1 MNGGA
6 FCPLC
11 RRLLGPE
18 FWNTGQFQVCP
29 GCSTQIMATTFPVI
43 STPAGATTV
52 LPCEAGESSCFFHA
66 GHRAETICDA
76 CGRFLCGLCSINFG
90 KRKYCPDCIYRNR
103 RERNDGLLIDQA
115 ILFDNIAISIL
126 ALSVLTLSYL
136 LLGLVIS
143 SLALCLVFIGWRS
156 QRTLVRRS
164 RFRFGF
170 ALILGLVE
178 GAAWVLLLLFA
189 IQSLPRYT

>member
-11 RRLLGPE
+11 RRPLGPE

-29 GCSTQIMATTFPVI
+29 GCSSQIMATTFPAI
-43 STPAGATTV
+43 APSYGATPILAV
-52 LPCEAGESSCFFHA
+52 AAGESSCFFHT

-103 RERNDGLLIDQA
+103 RERNDALLIDQA

-136 LLGLVIS
+136 FLGLVIS
-143 SLALCLVFIGWRS
+143 LLALCLVFIGRRY
-156 QRTLVRRS
+156 QRTLVLRS
-164 RFRFGF
+164 RFRFGI
-170 ALILGLVE
+170 ALILGLV
-178 GAAWVLLLLFA
+178 GSGAWVLLLLFV
-189 IQSLPRYT
+189 IQNLPHYA